1 MALDSIYHY
10 LKIKN
15 NDDDGD
21 EHINLLS
28 ESNIIMLVFLIL
40 KKILVSLYYNSE
52 TYKKRYK
59 DNYCSNL
66 SNQFKFL
73 QNFEP

>member
-15 NDDDGD
+15 DDDDGD

-40 KKILVSLYYNSE
+40 KKIQVSLYYNSE
-52 TYKKRYK
+52 HI
-59 DNYCSNL
+59 
-66 SNQFKFL
+66 
-73 QNFEP
+73 